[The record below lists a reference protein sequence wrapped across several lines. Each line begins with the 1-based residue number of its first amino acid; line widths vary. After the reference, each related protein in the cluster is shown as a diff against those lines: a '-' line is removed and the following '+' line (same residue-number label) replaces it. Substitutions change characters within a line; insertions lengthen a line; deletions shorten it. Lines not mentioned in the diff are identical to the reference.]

1 MNQNSKDPSVQFVR
15 WIKTQDSTGS
25 SSSARKRQINQT
37 TKHTLRMAEL
47 ATPMMDVI
55 VDDEDGALSSR
66 YNSSAADSLASQASS
81 IGRRGRWQCLED
93 VNMEGIDLCS
103 VPVQKSNDDAGTK
116 YMLGIST

>member
-15 WIKTQDSTGS
+15 WIKTQDATGN
-25 SSSARKRQINQT
+25 SSSARKRQMYQT

-55 VDDEDGALSSR
+55 VDDEDGTLSSR
-66 YNSSAADSLASQASS
+66 YNSSGANSLASQASS

-93 VNMEGIDLCS
+93 VNMEGIDLCP
-103 VPVQKSNDDAGTK
+103 VPVQMSHEEGGTT